1 MSLNKTSTPL
11 GLSCE
16 CGTTDRLHK
25 LHASLPLPVSLKK
38 QLQRRS
44 HCGASKWSMH
54 CWNLLLFQREDS
66 KTIFNIFME
75 LSYMVPSL
83 LSHIFA
89 SKSTPTCILICSL
102 SANITIALSVSP
114 LFNKQRNNTQVIKKS
129 RSPNAKFC
137 FCTMSA
143 TILR

>member
-11 GLSCE
+11 GLSYQF
-16 CGTTDRLHK
+16 GTTDWLHK

-89 SKSTPTCILICSL
+89 SKSTPTCILISGADVQYCIGVRRPQWL
-102 SANITIALSVSP
+102 P
-114 LFNKQRNNTQVIKKS
+114 
-129 RSPNAKFC
+129 
-137 FCTMSA
+137 
-143 TILR
+143 